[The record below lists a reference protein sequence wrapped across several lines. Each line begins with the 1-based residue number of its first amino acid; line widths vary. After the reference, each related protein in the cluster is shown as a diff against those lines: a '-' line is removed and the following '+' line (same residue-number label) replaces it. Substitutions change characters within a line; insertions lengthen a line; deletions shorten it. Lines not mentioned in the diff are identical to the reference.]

1 MVIEDTNIVLDFY
14 DVFTLATIKNRNVM
28 HLVLCLGYI
37 SILDSGIGIY
47 LQDFCLPHTYHV
59 PTLNHFITV
68 SFRFTCFSLCSSAT
82 LSFSHTFFSLS
93 LFSTHSV
100 LSHKFSV
107 CLFLFLSLISILL
120 SMSWRQIG
128 CIQPGSCVLL
138 VLCHN
143 RCSLANPLSIC
154 LEELQDALSPET
166 SALRLTR
173 RVLYQKLHSVNTQ
186 K

>member
-1 MVIEDTNIVLDFY
+1 MPWIHFNSRLRDWHISAGFLSPSHIPRSHSESFYHCVLQ
-14 DVFTLATIKNRNVM
+14 V
-28 HLVLCLGYI
+28 
-37 SILDSGIGIY
+37 Y
-47 LQDFCLPHTYHV
+47 LL
-59 PTLNHFITV
+59 
-68 SFRFTCFSLCSSAT
+68 FSLQLCYLVFLT
-82 LSFSHTFFSLS
+82 YIFLLS
-93 LFSTHSV
+93 LFSTYSV

>member
-1 MVIEDTNIVLDFY
+1 MPWIHFNSRLRDWHISAGFLSPSHIPRSHSESFYHCVLQVYLLFSLQLCY
-14 DVFTLATIKNRNVM
+14 LVFLTYIFLPLPIQHSQCSLTQI
-28 HLVLCLGYI
+28 LCL
-37 SILDSGIGIY
+37 
-47 LQDFCLPHTYHV
+47 
-59 PTLNHFITV
+59 
-68 SFRFTCFSLCSSAT
+68 
-82 LSFSHTFFSLS
+82 SLS
-93 LFSTHSV
+93 VS
-100 LSHKFSV
+100 LSD
-107 CLFLFLSLISILL
+107 LILL

>member
-1 MVIEDTNIVLDFY
+1 MVIEDTNIALDFY

-82 LSFSHTFFSLS
+82 SSFSLTFFSLS
-93 LFSTHSV
+93 LFSTQCS
-100 LSHKFSV
+100 LTQIL
-107 CLFLFLSLISILL
+107 CLSLSVSLSDLILL